1 MCPLCLASP
10 DVLPER
16 TGWQDYFNLSVNHGY
31 DRIFIEIVTTTCK
44 ISRQSNQDCMERCEA
59 SQWSSVQCKYSS
71 LAWWNWLEVIM
82 TSNNLI
88 IITMLRYLT
97 NLNTIADLETLEP
110 HFHQPVLPSP
120 GGACLWGRKVAVA
133 ITDCQR
139 KLILDHNPVNTFMS
153 TKWNATKHSYPK
165 LPIANH
171 CSNP

>member
-10 DVLPER
+10 HVLPER

-59 SQWSSVQCKYSS
+59 SQGSSVQCKFSS

-88 IITMLRYLT
+88 IITMVRYLAD
-97 NLNTIADLETLEP
+97 LNTMTDPSINIGSPPTSP
-110 HFHQPVLPSP
+110 SQPVLPTR
-120 GGACLWGRKVAVA
+120 GGTCLCGRLSHWLSKETNSWSQSTEYFHVNQVKCDKAFLSQ
-133 ITDCQR
+133 IT
-139 KLILDHNPVNTFMS
+139 
-153 TKWNATKHSYPK
+153 HSK
-165 LPIANH
+165 SL
-171 CSNP
+171 